1 MIESLGWVRGAFMWG
16 WCCWGRFC
24 RVGSWKTT
32 LGCHFVAVLVSMEM
46 APKGLYKISI
56 PSKPIKIVHAISL
69 QNDSPPTLFFSR
81 TFTIFHQE
89 PLLQNEN
96 PLNVS
101 ISVTF
106 SPFGF
111 WAGEKK
117 PKAFCRETLGMWGHW
132 NYKMTNLGGA
142 QTNTPTKWQTCGVC
156 EQPPLCHIYT
166 FRIHCMVCFGPHFNQ
181 FLQAFSWPY
190 FIILYFWVLLN
201 TSSGFWWSTKCL
213 HPAPPP

>member
-1 MIESLGWVRGAFMWG
+1 MIESLGWVRGAFLWG

-69 QNDSPPTLFFSR
+69 QNDSPQPYFFAHFHHLSPRTPSTKWQPSQCINFCHLFTLW
-81 TFTIFHQE
+81 
-89 PLLQNEN
+89 
-96 PLNVS
+96 
-101 ISVTF
+101 
-106 SPFGF
+106 F
-111 WAGEKK
+111 WAGEKNQRHFVEK
-117 PKAFCRETLGMWGHW
+117 LLAC
-132 NYKMTNLGGA
+132 GG
-142 QTNTPTKWQTCGVC
+142 TGTTKWQTWGVPKQTPLQNGKPAGC
-156 EQPPLCHIYT
+156 ANNHLCHIYT

-213 HPAPPP
+213 DPAPPP